1 MCGSPARSSTNA
13 LVSRDFPIPAS
24 PESSTTWPSPSVA
37 LNQRRLSNSNS
48 SSRPTRAVKSVACSA
63 SKRLATE
70 LACSTAHH
78 RPGNT
83 LEAPHPKVSELEETT
98 EKSSRAFGDDDRVR
112 FGDALKARRKVWR
125 LAYHAALLRLTRWD
139 QVPDHD
145 QTGCNTNT
153 DLLRRMRLEASNY
166 R

>member
-1 MCGSPARSSTNA
+1 
-13 LVSRDFPIPAS
+13 
-24 PESSTTWPSPSVA
+24 
-37 LNQRRLSNSNS
+37 S

-83 LEAPHPKVSELEETT
+83 LEAPHPKVIELEETT

-166 R
+166 RNQLEPGPYGSFGVVLMGMRITKVHEDTIPHVSGDETTEVVH